1 MKTLSSAL
9 PIALTLVILSPTA
22 AGAQV
27 PSAPVIRG
35 SAPASP
41 SSSNT
46 PRIFGGSDA
55 GTTVT
60 LYESADCTGPVEDR
74 GAALG
79 FWFEGL
85 QAQVVDNGDCHLH
98 RHSRGRRLGLR
109 LLGSLPVS
117 GAHHTTYFDA
127 DHGRA
132 PEVQQEKAQWHEAP
146 SGQEEV
152 STARSMKRQRIIV
165 VGTAACLFA
174 GSMVSTAVGGP
185 SISKLVKKE
194 VAKQIAGM
202 TGPRGAGGA
211 SGAPGQDA
219 IAPAGAVMFFNL
231 ASCPSGWT
239 ELTSARGRYLV
250 GRPSGGALAG
260 TQGTALTNLA
270 DPSGGT
276 AQPCGHRSG
285 PPAQHG
291 GARRA
296 QQQRDRGDRLGHRP
310 RTHLQLGGPLS
321 YHRNHRQRRRFGFR
335 HQRAV
340 PAAHRLLED
349 LIPNP
354 GSPMRSKQRLAL
366 FTFMTFAAISLV
378 VTASASADRYV
389 DDSGSDLAS
398 SLCDDPTD
406 PCLTINKAIG
416 KASPGETIFIGGS
429 VGDGDGDDN
438 YGQAS
443 VNKRVSL
450 TEADFF
456 SSSGQT
462 DGQAVI
468 DGGGTNGVLV
478 LASGAGASVEGLT
491 IRGTTSLALYAPAT
505 VRGNVFDDPDTHDR
519 IVAAAGSGS
528 YMFTGNTILD
538 DGVGEG
544 PIGILSQ
551 STGSPQ
557 IAGNTFRN
565 LQVGIVSNVLTP
577 NTGTP
582 AITDNTISG
591 TRSSAGAGIG
601 VVVSAGTTATLTGNH
616 IHNAVDGV
624 ETTVG
629 IFVDQTD
636 ARPVGATL
644 RRNRVFDHDIGLR
657 VQRTLGAVTL
667 DGDVI
672 ANSTQRALELR
683 ETEYPRGRRRERNQ
697 CHADAKREPG
707 SRGVARERP
716 AHPSTPASSAPR
728 ASRTRGAGSCA
739 ITNSNLIPG
748 DTPAGTRIL
757 RPGPVRPRHG
767 ARFRQSRR

>member
-1 MKTLSSAL
+1 
-9 PIALTLVILSPTA
+9 
-22 AGAQV
+22 
-27 PSAPVIRG
+27 
-35 SAPASP
+35 
-41 SSSNT
+41 
-46 PRIFGGSDA
+46 
-55 GTTVT
+55 
-60 LYESADCTGPVEDR
+60 
-74 GAALG
+74 
-79 FWFEGL
+79 
-85 QAQVVDNGDCHLH
+85 
-98 RHSRGRRLGLR
+98 
-109 LLGSLPVS
+109 
-117 GAHHTTYFDA
+117 
-127 DHGRA
+127 
-132 PEVQQEKAQWHEAP
+132 
-146 SGQEEV
+146 
-152 STARSMKRQRIIV
+152 
-165 VGTAACLFA
+165 
-174 GSMVSTAVGGP
+174 
-185 SISKLVKKE
+185 
-194 VAKQIAGM
+194 
-202 TGPRGAGGA
+202 
-211 SGAPGQDA
+211 
-219 IAPAGAVMFFNL
+219 
-231 ASCPSGWT
+231 
-239 ELTSARGRYLV
+239 
-250 GRPSGGALAG
+250 
-260 TQGTALTNLA
+260 
-270 DPSGGT
+270 
-276 AQPCGHRSG
+276 
-285 PPAQHG
+285 
-291 GARRA
+291 
-296 QQQRDRGDRLGHRP
+296 
-310 RTHLQLGGPLS
+310 
-321 YHRNHRQRRRFGFR
+321 
-335 HQRAV
+335 
-340 PAAHRLLED
+340 
-349 LIPNP
+349 
-354 GSPMRSKQRLAL
+354 MRSKQRLAL

-591 TRSSAGAGIG
+591 TRFSAGAGIG

-683 ETEYPRGRRRERNQ
+683 ETGTPGGGDASATNVTLTRSGNLAHEALLVNAQLTLDSSIVGPEGLENQ
-697 CHADAKREPG
+697 G
-707 SRGVARERP
+707 S
-716 AHPSTPASSAPR
+716 
-728 ASRTRGAGSCA
+728 GSCA

-748 DTPAGTRIL
+748 DTPAGSASCAPAQFGLGMAPGFVNPAADDFHLSASSPLVDMGNPAGSSSLDLDGQARVLDGNCDGTPRRDVGADEFAASCPVVPVVPVVPVAPASSVATPPQSTGL
-757 RPGPVRPRHG
+757 RAAALKKCKKKKAAAKRRCKKKANLLPV
-767 ARFRQSRR
+767 